1 MKRKILMTIIFIMSL
16 STMFMTWFG
25 GYKGVQ
31 EVSGFILM
39 NNPIAVTCMMITI
52 FSIWMHWGYTSY
64 ILCCIGLIGII
75 AMEIYEFLTWHIFP
89 LSGVF
94 SLRLSLELCYP
105 QFYIA
110 LMSTIA
116 TFFIY
121 KYYFWKRDLTKWQ
134 DYVS

>member
-31 EVSGFILM
+31 EISGFILM

-75 AMEIYEFLTWHIFP
+75 AMEIYEFLTWHILTISGSFNLA
-89 LSGVF
+89 LSF
-94 SLRLSLELCYP
+94 DWCNPE
-105 QFYIA
+105 FYIA
-110 LMSTIA
+110 VMSMIA
-116 TFFIY
+116 TLLIY
-121 KYYFWKRDLTKWQ
+121 RYYFQKMDLTKSQ
-134 DYVS
+134 DYV